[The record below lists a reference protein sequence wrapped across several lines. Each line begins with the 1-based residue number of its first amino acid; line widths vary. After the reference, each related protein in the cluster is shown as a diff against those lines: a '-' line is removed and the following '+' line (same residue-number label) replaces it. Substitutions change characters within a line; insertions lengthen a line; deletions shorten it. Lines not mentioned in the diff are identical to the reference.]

1 MKKFRIVL
9 LGCMALVLSISGCKK
24 APGQGG
30 LASIKGKVF
39 ARDYS
44 SGGTFIGQGYIGDE
58 RVFLCYGEDTY
69 ASEDTRTSFTGEF
82 VFNYLQTGKYSVYVF
97 TRCDT
102 CAFGQNY
109 VLKKVEITKKKEVV
123 ILEDFEI
130 KK

>member
-1 MKKFRIVL
+1 MMKIRIL
-9 LGCMALVLSISGCKK
+9 LLWQIALIFSFSACKK
-24 APGQGG
+24 APGEGG

-39 ARDYS
+39 ARDYT

-69 ASEDTRTSFTGEF
+69 ASDDTRTSYTGEY
-82 VFNYLQTGKYSVYVF
+82 VFEHLQPGKYSVYVF

-102 CAFGQNY
+102 CSFGQNY

-123 ILEDFEI
+123 TLEDFEI